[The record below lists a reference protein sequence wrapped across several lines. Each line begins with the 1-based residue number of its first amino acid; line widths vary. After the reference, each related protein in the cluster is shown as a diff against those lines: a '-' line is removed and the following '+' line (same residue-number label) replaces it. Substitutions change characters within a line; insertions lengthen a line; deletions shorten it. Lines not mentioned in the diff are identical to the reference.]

1 MPYVIARPPRR
12 IIALAA
18 SLFAL
23 MVAASPAAA
32 DTGCPTVP
40 TSPVFATFGDLA
52 SYTPLQGGTF
62 EGDMSG
68 WSLNGASVVSGN
80 EPFYVNSA
88 SDSQSLSIGS
98 FGTRSSATS
107 PSFCVSSV
115 MPTYRFF
122 AENVSGSLN
131 ATLTASVIYSGV
143 NGNSSIAPAPVTVT
157 GVPGVWQL
165 TAPLTLGSTMN
176 NGQTVSAQLV
186 FTASPGSRWQIDDV
200 YIDPYAR

>member
-12 IIALAA
+12 TIALAA
-18 SLFAL
+18 SMFAL

-88 SDSQSLSIGS
+88 TDSQSLSLANKG
-98 FGTRSSATS
+98 SATS
-107 PSFCVSSV
+107 PSFCASSIT
-115 MPTYRFF
+115 PTYRFF
-122 AENVSGSLN
+122 AENLSGSSS
-131 ATLTASVIYSGV
+131 ATLTVSVVYSGV

-157 GVPGVWQL
+157 GVPGLWQL
-165 TAPLTLGSTMN
+165 TAPLNLGSTLN
-176 NGQTVSAQLV
+176 NGQTVNAQLV